1 MAHIGQKPCLG
12 HRGGLGTLPLPVDQ
26 RDGTRELDFGPDRL
40 AGICIQSPAGL
51 HQRDE
56 SRHNHKCRH
65 DFDSAAGPVQGKGSW
80 QQNGGQKR
88 QIGRQTWR
96 QAEGGH

>member
-1 MAHIGQKPCLG
+1 M
-12 HRGGLGTLPLPVDQ
+12 PLLVDL
-26 RDGTRELDFGPDRL
+26 RDGTRELDLALDRL

-56 SRHNHKCRH
+56 SRPNQQCRH
-65 DFDSAAGPVQGKGSW
+65 GFDSAAGPVQGVDSW
-80 QQNGGQKR
+80 QQNCGQKR